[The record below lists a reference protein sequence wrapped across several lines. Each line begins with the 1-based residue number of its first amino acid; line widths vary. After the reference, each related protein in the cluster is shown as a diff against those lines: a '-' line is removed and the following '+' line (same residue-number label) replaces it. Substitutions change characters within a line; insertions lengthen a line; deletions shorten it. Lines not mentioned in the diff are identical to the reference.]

1 MAAAEEA
8 DGEDEENALPLPQ
21 QVALVMVAL
30 DEEVSGEVIKHL
42 SDYEIEE
49 ITQAIAGFKNIS
61 VDVMDR
67 ILEEFEQ
74 HLIAGE
80 WISQGGVDFARQA
93 FERAVGPHKAQ
104 QMLER
109 ISSQITSG
117 VYMLRNVPPDQIAPF
132 ISHEHP
138 QSIALILSQLEADQA
153 SGILAL
159 IPERLQSDVAS
170 RIATMENITPNV
182 LKEIEESVEA
192 SLRDMLSGNQDV
204 GGPEAVADI
213 LNLTGSSVEKNVLDN
228 IDAQDPE
235 VAEPVRNPMFVFDD
249 ISKLTDREIQTL
261 MREVDQ
267 KDLVV
272 ALKSASDEMKEKVLG
287 NMSERVRTFITEE
300 MEFQG
305 PMRLSEVEEVQLR
318 IVQQVRQ
325 LEEQGQVTIVRG
337 DSDDQF
343 V

>member
-1 MAAAEEA
+1 MAAQDEGQS
-8 DGEDEENALPLPQ
+8 DDEDSSLPLPQ
-21 QVALVMVAL
+21 KVAIVMVAL
-30 DEEVSGEVIKHL
+30 GEEVSGEVMKHL

-49 ITQAIAGFKNIS
+49 ITQAIAGLKNIS

-74 HLIAGE
+74 HLMAGE

-93 FERAVGPHKAQ
+93 LERAVGPSKAQ
-104 QMLER
+104 EILDR
-109 ISSQITSG
+109 ISSQISSG
-117 VYMLRNVPPDQIAPF
+117 FDMLRNVPPDQIAPF

-153 SGILAL
+153 SGILAQL
-159 IPERLQSDVAS
+159 PERLQSDVAY

-182 LKEIEESVEA
+182 LKEIEESLEA
-192 SLRDMLSGNQDV
+192 SLRDMLGGNQDV
-204 GGPEAVADI
+204 GGPKVVADI
-213 LNLTGSSVEKNVLDN
+213 
-228 IDAQDPE
+228 P
-235 VAEPVRNPMFVFDD
+235 
-249 ISKLTDREIQTL
+249 KLTDRDIQTL
-261 MREVDQ
+261 MHEVDQ

-305 PMRLSEVEEVQLR
+305 PMRLSGVEEVQLR